1 MRDDNF
7 FFCFFHMFPW
17 QDIPLSSVPCH
28 SHFLFGHW
36 WSMTSL
42 VWELLGF
49 QGKTSRGSA
58 SAFRKGECSYWWV
71 RFEDTEG
78 EPRRV
83 GISMPWITCQYTS
96 KWGFW
101 GGSVVKNLPGNVGD
115 ARGADSIPGS
125 GRSSGVGNGNLLQYS
140 CLENSMDRGPWWAIV
155 HRVAKSWTWP
165 STHTYTSEHGH
176 SNSSSHEV
184 WGFWGP
190 GCSVCAEGLAT
201 SFLFYTSPCTG
212 HGLWRRRWKPLLLR
226 VLRSNLLWLFLS
238 LCWDQTRLIWLGVR
252 DRTLAKNPSLFDL
265 LCLVEMGGWF

>member
-165 STHTYTSEHGH
+165 STHTLNVKESR
-176 SNSSSHEV
+176 SL
-184 WGFWGP
+184 
-190 GCSVCAEGLAT
+190 CC
-201 SFLFYTSPCTG
+201 
-212 HGLWRRRWKPLLLR
+212 
-226 VLRSNLLWLFLS
+226 LRSGSFRIRYSWITRGIFLGMWRE
-238 LCWDQTRLIWLGVR
+238 LER
-252 DRTLAKNPSLFDL
+252 K
-265 LCLVEMGGWF
+265 